1 MRSETQASA
10 IAQPTAQVV
19 SNSKKRLW
27 AGRIFSALAILFL
40 LFDSVGHLT
49 MPAPVVEAFL
59 RLGYP
64 ATLGFGL
71 GILGLFCTILYAIP
85 RSSIFGA
92 ILLTGY
98 LGGATAAN
106 LRVSDPVFE
115 TLFPIIL
122 GVVIWAGIFLREQR
136 LGKLVPLR
144 S

>member
-1 MRSETQASA
+1 MQSATQASGF
-10 IAQPTAQVV
+10 AQPAAQVV
-19 SNSKKRLW
+19 PGSKKRLW
-27 AGRIFSALAILFL
+27 AGRIFSALVVLFL
-40 LFDSVGHLT
+40 LIDSVAHLT
-49 MPAPVVEAFL
+49 MPAPVVEAFV

-64 ATLGFGL
+64 VALGFGI
-71 GILGLFCTILYAIP
+71 GILGLFCTVLYAIP
-85 RSSIFGA
+85 RTSIFGA

-106 LRVSDPVFE
+106 VRVSDPVFE

-122 GVVIWAGIFLREQR
+122 GAMIWAGIFLRENR